1 MPFGLGLVLEPGGL
15 EGGVTCVFSIYKSW
29 EPGGIF
35 ACVIP
40 TEPAPAFPQ
49 GEVGLDAVAVAAA
62 LDDTGA
68 GVKGVPVEFIL
79 FALVPAAALVPIALV
94 PAAEVIVFTVVT
106 PSFPAGPLK
115 PMGPIGPVRPIG
127 PAGPLKPIG
136 PVSPMGPIR
145 P

>member
-1 MPFGLGLVLEPGGL
+1 MPFGLGLVLDPGGL
-15 EGGVTCVFSIYKSW
+15 EGGVTCVFSIYKSL

-49 GEVGLDAVAVAAA
+49 GEVGLVAVAVAAA

-79 FALVPAAALVPIALV
+79 FALVPAAELVPIA
-94 PAAEVIVFTVVT
+94 VIVFTVVT